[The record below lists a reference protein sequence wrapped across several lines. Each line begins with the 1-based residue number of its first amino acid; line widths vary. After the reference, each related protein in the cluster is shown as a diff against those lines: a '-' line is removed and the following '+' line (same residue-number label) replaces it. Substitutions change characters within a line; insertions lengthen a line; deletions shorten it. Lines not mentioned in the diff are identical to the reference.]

1 MPKGLKTKAEPKPRK
16 SCELRFSM
24 LGFDAV
30 FNILMVFAAV
40 LVFLKVKKLTMW
52 GWGVVLAPACIAIL
66 LKILSIF
73 LKRA

>member
-1 MPKGLKTKAEPKPRK
+1 
-16 SCELRFSM
+16 M

-30 FNILMVFAAV
+30 FNILMVLAAV
-40 LVFLKVKKLTMW
+40 LFFLKVKKLIMW

>member
-1 MPKGLKTKAEPKPRK
+1 
-16 SCELRFSM
+16 M

>member
-1 MPKGLKTKAEPKPRK
+1 MAILD
-16 SCELRFSM
+16 SL
-24 LGFDAV
+24 
-30 FNILMVFAAV
+30 FNYLMIFGAV
-40 LVFLKVKKLTMW
+40 LFFLKVKKLIMW